1 MSSAPRT
8 DLHGTESPR
17 FGPRKESTAMAS
29 QSALINVMQKASIY
43 ASKGLLRDF
52 GEVENLQVSRKGP
65 GDFVSRADINA
76 EKTIRRELSKA
87 RPDWGF
93 HLEEGGIVEG
103 SDPEAPV
110 WVVDPLDGTTNFLHG
125 IPHFGISIAVMETD
139 AQGRRSIT
147 AGSIFDPVK
156 NEFFHAERGKGAY
169 LNERRLRVS
178 GRRAMADSLFAT
190 GIPFLGRGEEAEHAA
205 FLKELGNVMAVSSGV
220 RRNGAAALDLAW
232 VAAGRFDGFW
242 ERGLSLWDIAA
253 GVILVREAGGF
264 ISDFASR
271 DKALDSGDVVAANPS
286 IHGDLIRLL
295 RG

>member
-1 MSSAPRT
+1 
-8 DLHGTESPR
+8 
-17 FGPRKESTAMAS
+17 MAS

-65 GDFVSRADINA
+65 ADFVSRADINA
-76 EKTIRRELSKA
+76 EKTIRRELAKA

-93 HLEEGGIVEG
+93 LMEEGGVIEG

-125 IPHFGISIAVMETD
+125 IPHFAISIAVMELD
-139 AQGRRSIT
+139 AQGRKTIT
-147 AGSIFDPVK
+147 AGSVFDPVK
-156 NEFFHAERGKGAY
+156 NEFFYAEMGKGAF

-178 GRRAMADSLFAT
+178 GRRSMADSLFGC
-190 GIPFLGRGEEAEHAA
+190 GIPFLGRGSDEDHAE
-205 FLKELGNVMAVSSGV
+205 FQKQLGTIMSVSSGV

-232 VAAGRFDGFW
+232 VAAGRLDGFW
-242 ERGLSLWDIAA
+242 EKGLSLWDIAA
-253 GVILVREAGGF
+253 GVLLVREAGGF

-271 DKALDSGDVVAANPS
+271 DRALDSGDVVAANPS
-286 IHGDLIRLL
+286 IHGELIRKL

>member
-1 MSSAPRT
+1 
-8 DLHGTESPR
+8 
-17 FGPRKESTAMAS
+17 MAS
-29 QSALINVMQKASIY
+29 QSALINVMQKACIY

-65 GDFVSRADINA
+65 GDFVSRADVNA
-76 EKTIRRELSKA
+76 EKVIRRELSKA

-103 SDPEAPV
+103 ADPDAPV

-125 IPHFGISIAVMETD
+125 IPQFAISIAVMETD
-139 AQGRRSIT
+139 RQGRKAIT
-147 AGSIFDPVK
+147 AGAIFDPVK
-156 NEFFHAERGKGAY
+156 NEFFFAEKGKGAF

-178 GRRAMADSLFAT
+178 GRRAMMDSLFGT
-190 GIPFLGRGEEAEHAA
+190 GIPFLGRGDDDDHAA
-205 FLKELGNVMAVSSGV
+205 YLKELSNVMAASSGV
-220 RRNGAAALDLAW
+220 RRMGAAALDLAW

-264 ISDFASR
+264 VSDFASR
-271 DKALDSGDVVAANPS
+271 DRALESGDIVAANPA
-286 IHGDLIRLL
+286 IHGDLLRLL
-295 RG
+295 RGSSPPAP